1 MRNGKRNEVWRIH
14 QRSMTMNKLEIIA
27 HLALWGTIILQGLT
41 IKDLRK
47 QIEIE
52 KQWHEYLSNAYLKE
66 RSRR

>member
-1 MRNGKRNEVWRIH
+1 
-14 QRSMTMNKLEIIA
+14 MNKLEVITY
-27 HLALWGTIILQGLT
+27 LALWGTIILQELT

-66 RSRR
+66 RNRR

>member
-1 MRNGKRNEVWRIH
+1 
-14 QRSMTMNKLEIIA
+14 MNKLEIIA

-52 KQWHEYLSNAYLKE
+52 KQWHKYLSNAYLKE